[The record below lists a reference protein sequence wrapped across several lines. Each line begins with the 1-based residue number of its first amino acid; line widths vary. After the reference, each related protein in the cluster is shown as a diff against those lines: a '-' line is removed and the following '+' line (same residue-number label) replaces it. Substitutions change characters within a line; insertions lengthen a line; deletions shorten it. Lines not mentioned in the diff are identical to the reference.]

1 MTGAFAI
8 LIPLALGAVALTL
21 FVGVFA
27 MFRGGAFN
35 RKWSNKL
42 MRMRVAL
49 QFGAI
54 LIIVAAV
61 ALGGRGHG

>member
-1 MTGAFAI
+1 MTGIFAI
-8 LIPLALGAVALTL
+8 LIPLALAAVTLTL

-35 RKWSNKL
+35 RAWSNRL

-49 QFGAI
+49 QFAAI

-61 ALGGRGHG
+61 ALGGHGRG